1 MTSATAASVERGA
14 DDCPCFG
21 EGPLLLPNACGA
33 RGFASWPL
41 ESLLLPVLMLPQL
54 YREVLLVELLHVL
67 LLLVLVLLVLVEL
80 LHHQLW
86 PQLRFVLALP
96 VELALSSSSAEP
108 AEGTL
113 PPQLLSRSLS
123 SSSSCLRHHQ
133 RLPADTAATWERT
146 RTSRTCRG
154 CRNCGRPDEGG
165 PAAAAR
171 ANNGDIG

>member
-1 MTSATAASVERGA
+1 MTSGPAASVERGA

-86 PQLRFVLALP
+86 PQLRFVFSPSSWPLELALSPERTLPLP
-96 VELALSSSSAEP
+96 VELALSPELSFFFRFPFPP
-108 AEGTL
+108 AG
-113 PPQLLSRSLS
+113 
-123 SSSSCLRHHQ
+123 
-133 RLPADTAATWERT
+133 TAATAGEV
-146 RTSRTCRG
+146 S
-154 CRNCGRPDEGG
+154 DES
-165 PAAAAR
+165 
-171 ANNGDIG
+171 DIGVGDAATAAT